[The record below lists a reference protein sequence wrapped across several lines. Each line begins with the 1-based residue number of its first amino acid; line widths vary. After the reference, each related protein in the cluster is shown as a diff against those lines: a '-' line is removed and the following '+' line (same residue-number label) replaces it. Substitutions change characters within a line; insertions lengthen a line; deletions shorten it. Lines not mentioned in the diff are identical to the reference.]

1 MATTKLCEHP
11 LSLPRLKLPS
21 SLANRHVATRYCCLP
36 ANTGRP
42 LMSCWTCPSPTTQHS
57 HCQRVHGAGRP
68 LPACWFWPAAVG
80 RLRTPQ
86 KMEAT
91 AGFFC
96 SDKHGRGRKQQTA
109 VTAIPFSRCSK
120 ADFLVETSPVSS
132 TVLWKEEHSEGW
144 GWALGHG
151 RETTV
156 VGALVPSANAAFCK
170 QAV

>member
-1 MATTKLCEHP
+1 MATTKLCEQP

-21 SLANRHVATRYCCLP
+21 SLANRHVATRYCCLHCQHWQAP
-36 ANTGRP
+36 NELLDVPFTNN
-42 LMSCWTCPSPTTQHS
+42 TTQS
-57 HCQRVHGAGRP
+57 LSAHGAVRP
-68 LPACWFWPAAVG
+68 LPACWFWRAAVG

-109 VTAIPFSRCSK
+109 ITAIPYSRCSK
-120 ADFLVETSPVSS
+120 ADFSVETSPVSS
-132 TVLWKEEHSEGW
+132 TVLRKEEHSEGW

-156 VGALVPSANAAFCK
+156 VGALVPSAKAAFCK